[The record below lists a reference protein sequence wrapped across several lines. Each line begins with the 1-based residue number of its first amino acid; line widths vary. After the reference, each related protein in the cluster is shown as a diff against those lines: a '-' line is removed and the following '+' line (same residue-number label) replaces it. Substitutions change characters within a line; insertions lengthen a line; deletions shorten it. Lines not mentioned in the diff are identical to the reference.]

1 MTWRLDRNCEDK
13 DVSFFF
19 PSDRGGV
26 KRAITVCSECNVRAE
41 CLEFAICN
49 QITDGIWGGTT
60 ETSRIKLIR
69 ERFGRLGNVDFNYMA
84 VK

>member
-1 MTWRLDRNCEDK
+1 MWRDRRACADRN
-13 DVSFFF
+13 VSFFF

-26 KRAITVCSECNVRAE
+26 KRAIKVCETCPVKAE

-60 ETSRIKLIR
+60 ETARIKMSR
-69 ERFGRLGNVDFNYMA
+69 ERFGRLGNVEFNYGVA
-84 VK
+84 